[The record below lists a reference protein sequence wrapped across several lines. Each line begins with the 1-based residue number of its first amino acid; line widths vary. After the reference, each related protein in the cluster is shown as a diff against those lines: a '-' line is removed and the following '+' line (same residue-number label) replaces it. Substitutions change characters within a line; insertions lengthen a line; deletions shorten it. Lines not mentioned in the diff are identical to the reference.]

1 MKTIDALG
9 LACPKPVIMT
19 KQEIRQFPEEDY
31 LVLVDNELAT
41 ENLSKMAHQL
51 GYVPSVK
58 KISPERYEVTLVK
71 SEAPK
76 EMTEEKAT
84 QPLSDYVVVF
94 SGDTMGTG
102 DPEFSKTLVE
112 GFTYA
117 LTEQDRLPKMVIC
130 YNRGIFLTTENEKT
144 IKDFKVLEEKGV
156 EILSCGLC
164 LDFYHK
170 KEDLQVGQ
178 GTNMYRILELMN
190 SHHVV
195 KP

>member
-1 MKTIDALG
+1 MKTIDAMG
-9 LACPKPVIMT
+9 LACPQPVIIT
-19 KQEIRQFPEEDY
+19 KQEIRLYPEEEI

-51 GYVPSVK
+51 GYKPRILKKEEGKYEVHLK
-58 KISPERYEVTLVK
+58 KIQ
-71 SEAPK
+71 
-76 EMTEEKAT
+76 EMTKKEGKIETSK
-84 QPLSDYVVVF
+84 YIVVF
-94 SGDTMGTG
+94 DSDIMGDG
-102 DPEFSKTLVE
+102 DPGFSKTLLE

-117 LTEQDRLPKMVIC
+117 LTEQDHLPEKIIC
-130 YNRGIFLTTENEKT
+130 YNRGIFLTTENKKT
-144 IKDFKVLEEKGV
+144 IQDFQTLEKKGV

-164 LDFYHK
+164 LDYYHK
-170 KEDLQVGQ
+170 KDDLAVGE